1 MSMLNILKKE
11 LKDSLRDRRTLLL
24 TVLLPL
30 ILMSALIFFY
40 ENLLSS
46 HEEETYEIVVQDA
59 QFNLVQKLIAQNEN
73 LHLSANDNI
82 KEAIEEGKAV
92 AGIILPSDFE
102 KQLLDGATP
111 LVQILNDTYSQNS
124 VLATNLIE
132 AAFMQYSQ
140 VIVKERL
147 AKNNVDSSVLTPF
160 TLEQVQIVE
169 GDDSMMMIA
178 FLVPLLLTIA
188 VGIGISPAAT
198 DLIAGEKERR
208 TMEAL
213 LMTPVNRS
221 SLLSAKWLTMVII
234 ASMTGIITLAIVFVE
249 IQFFTETLKA
259 GISFGNNAIPI
270 AIVSLLVIISYSA
283 IMASALMMTSILAK
297 TVKEAQSYGTP
308 ITMIAMLPA
317 MYMINVGM
325 NELTY
330 THFTVPVMNIF
341 TVFKELF
348 LGIVNAEHIIIT
360 IASNLIV
367 SLVIFIIGRILFLKD
382 KWVLA
387 K

>member
-1 MSMLNILKKE
+1 M
-11 LKDSLRDRRTLLL
+11 LL

-73 LHLSANDNI
+73 LHLSVNDNI

-178 FLVPLLLTIA
+178 FLVPLMLTIA